1 LSNLHKEFYQH
12 QLEIREA
19 ISRSS
24 KRKRLIEDLR
34 GYLGDHYVYVEHFVK
49 LIRNDPSAF
58 NLIVS
63 CCDTNLPFLDMLA
76 ESFTYSFFEDLMNP
90 EGTELEL
97 LKVLRALMQIEFKRH
112 PHTSDIFNE
121 NVSSVLGKI
130 LTIYTKRRPQRKY
143 LRLVMKKPLMKIMNG
158 EECDLS
164 LDPKTIYQRLNLR
177 RDTIIKMDSPVRLLT
192 PRGQGHRSSWFS
204 SRASETI
211 QVIVER
217 ERSYEDMHDSSYYL
231 EDTNVR
237 EQIDLV
243 SSKLIE
249 HCRLILSYVYS
260 NVHNMPYGV
269 RWICKSICE
278 LTAERSKGQD
288 SEAEQRMMLGTF
300 LFTKWWLVAIATA
313 DSSGLIND
321 TVISE
326 EGRASL
332 GFISNVRSRQILKQ
346 VCRENTFEY
355 PQFDRINKFI
365 LEEIPNMRQFFHE
378 VVNIEDFVLSRR
390 QSRLIGKPKQVSS
403 TRHTASLKNYK
414 TMALY
419 YAQTLSRPAK
429 SCVMLD
435 PSNSL
440 DLDRFEKFR
449 FQAIALTVPEVRVL
463 VDLVISNEPLF
474 TSNGLGNLVKTAS
487 RIKRAIAKDNLFAVQ
502 PLSHAESGYLLFT
515 EEVLPN
521 FEQTSKTGVI
531 KMNEDYY
538 KRLTLSKVKDAVCD
552 LLFCLDSFAMFFE
565 RIKNCSLLEIIDFVL
580 KFSYLFEY
588 RKGTERVPVKLLA
601 HYLDTHL
608 KLLPEAYSADNYA
621 LLYKTL
627 LEDYE
632 QRFNARTRIASLE
645 KQLLLLAVNM
655 MEKHLVDMRQ
665 EAKLQQSY
673 QHLRSFLNLV
683 KKTEVSVCV
692 ALQQSKN
699 RVTVVVLRQRECL
712 HVRAHSMTLLPKYV
726 KRNMSKSVSQLINLG
741 RTQGHVSSIDE
752 FADQFSSLEQVARS
766 TLTSEDSELVVKSYR
781 DYLNIVKEEVLNSQD
796 MAGLGTENMLG
807 VADEIEGYLMRRM
820 FKAIFPAQASKQDI
834 AFHRRTLELDWVTP
848 DHLDILPSSQNVTM
862 WKFAVEALDSI
873 DERVTPEE
881 KVGCIAEFVTTVVN
895 ILHLCSSVSAASADD
910 SLPII
915 IYLLIKA
922 QPRRLPSNINYIAKF
937 RQQSKLMSDSGF
949 CFSQLRSAMTFIET
963 LDHTCLTIT
972 SEVFLK
978 SCEEA
983 RMRNELSS

>member
-1 LSNLHKEFYQH
+1 
-12 QLEIREA
+12 
-19 ISRSS
+19 
-24 KRKRLIEDLR
+24 LIEDLR

-97 LKVLRALMQIEFKRH
+97 LKVLRTLMQIEFKRH

-130 LTIYTKRRPQRKY
+130 LTIYIKRRPQRKY
-143 LRLVMKKPLMKIMNG
+143 LRLVMKKPLMKIMNE
-158 EECDLS
+158 EECDLR

-177 RDTIIKMDSPVRLLT
+177 RDTIIKMDSPVRLIT
-192 PRGQGHRSSWFS
+192 PQGQGSHKSWFS
-204 SRASETI
+204 PRASESV

-217 ERSYEDMHDSSYYL
+217 ERFYEDMHDSSYYL
-231 EDTNVR
+231 EDSNVT
-237 EQIDLV
+237 EQMNLV

-269 RWICKSICE
+269 RWICKCICE

-300 LFTKWWLVAIATA
+300 LFTKWWLVAITTA

-321 TVISE
+321 TVISD

-332 GFISNVRSRQILKQ
+332 GFICNVRPRQILKQ
-346 VCRENTFEY
+346 VCRENTFAG
-355 PQFDRINKFI
+355 PQFDKINQFI
-365 LEEIPNMRQFFHE
+365 LEEIPNMRRFFHD
-378 VVNIEDFVLSRR
+378 VVNIEDFVLKR
-390 QSRLIGKPKQVSS
+390 QTRLVGTPKQVSS
-403 TRHTASLKNYK
+403 PRLATTLKNCK

-419 YAQTLSRPAK
+419 YAQTLSRPAR
-429 SCVMLD
+429 SSVMLD

-449 FQAIALTVPEVRVL
+449 FQGIALTVSEVRVL
-463 VDLVISNEPLF
+463 VDLVISNERLF
-474 TSNGLGNLVKTAS
+474 TSHGLDKLVKTAS
-487 RIKRAIAKDNLFAVQ
+487 RIRNAIAKDNLFAVQ
-502 PLSHAESGYLLFT
+502 PLSQTENGYLLFT

-521 FEQTSKTGVI
+521 FAQTSKKTV

-538 KRLTLSKVKDAVCD
+538 KRLTLSRVKDAVCD

-565 RIKNCSLLEIIDFVL
+565 RIKNCSLQEIIDFVL
-580 KFSYLFEY
+580 KFSYLFEN
-588 RKGTERVPVKLLA
+588 RKGIDRVPVKLLA

-608 KLLPEAYSADNYA
+608 KLLPEAYTADNYA

-627 LEDYE
+627 LKDYE
-632 QRFNARTRIASLE
+632 QRFNARKRIASHE

-655 MEKHLVDMRQ
+655 MEKHLVDTKQ
-665 EAKLQQSY
+665 EAKVQQSY
-673 QHLRSFLNLV
+673 QRLRNFLNLV
-683 KKTEVSVCV
+683 KKTEVSVCI
-692 ALQQSKN
+692 ALQQSKH
-699 RVTVVVLRQRECL
+699 RLHVVVLRQRECL
-712 HVRAHSMTLLPKYV
+712 HVRSHSMTLLPKYV
-726 KRNMSKSVSQLINLG
+726 RRNISKSVSQVINLG
-741 RTQGHVSSIDE
+741 RTLGHVSSIDE

-766 TLTSEDSELVVKSYR
+766 TLTSDDTELVAKSYR
-781 DYLNIVKEEVLNSQD
+781 DYLNIVKEEVLSSQLIS
-796 MAGLGTENMLG
+796 GLGTENMLG

-820 FKAIFPAQASKQDI
+820 FKGIFPAQASRQDI

-862 WKFAVEALDSI
+862 WKFAVEALANI

-895 ILHLCSSVSAASADD
+895 ILHLCSSVTAASADD

-922 QPRRLPSNINYIAKF
+922 QPKRLASNINYIAKF

-978 SCEEA
+978 NCEEA